1 MSTVVETRTAVV
13 AASRPLVRAG
23 LEAVAAA
30 GDVLIVATTEPST
43 LVDTVTDTEA
53 DLVVVAISGDDDDPY
68 SEIARLMSAS
78 PGARVLAITE
88 AASVIELREAI
99 VAGVQSLLLA
109 DVEIEELQDAIVAT
123 AAGTRVLAPEV
134 AIQLAG
140 SWASEPANSDA
151 QLTARELQVLQ
162 HLAEGLTNAQIAAAL
177 DLSPR
182 TVKTHVQNLL
192 VKLDTPDRTGAV
204 AQGFRRGLIN

>member
-1 MSTVVETRTAVV
+1 MSTVVSTRTAVV

-23 LEAVAAA
+23 LEAITQDGAVEVTASA
-30 GDVLIVATTEPST
+30 EPTS
-43 LVDTVTDTEA
+43 LVSVVTDHEP
-53 DLVVVAISGDDDDPY
+53 DLVVVAIAEEDDDPY
-68 SEIARLMSAS
+68 SEIARLMSMHS
-78 PGARVLAITE
+78 GCKVLAITE

-109 DVEIEELQDAIVAT
+109 DVGIEDLQEAITAT
-123 AAGTRVLAPEV
+123 ADGTRVLAPEV

-162 HLAEGLTNAQIAAAL
+162 HLAEGMTNAQVAAEL

-204 AQGFRRGLIN
+204 AQGFRRGLIS

>member
-1 MSTVVETRTAVV
+1 MSTAVTTRTAVV

-23 LEAVAAA
+23 LESVTSAGDMVVAATA
-30 GDVLIVATTEPST
+30 EPAT
-43 LVDTVTDTEA
+43 LVDTVAAHEP
-53 DLVVVAISGDDDDPY
+53 DLVVVVIAEQDDDPY
-68 SEIARLMSAS
+68 SEIARLMSTYS
-78 PGARVLAITE
+78 STRVLAITE

-109 DVEIEELQDAIVAT
+109 DVSIDELQDAISAT
-123 AAGTRVLAPEV
+123 ADGTRVLAPEV

-140 SWASEPANSDA
+140 SWATEPANGDA

-162 HLAEGLTNAQIAAAL
+162 HLAEGMTNAQVAAEL

-204 AQGFRRGLIN
+204 AQGFRRGLIS

>member
-1 MSTVVETRTAVV
+1 MNTVVQTKTAVV
-13 AASRPLVRAG
+13 AASRPLLRAG
-23 LEAVAAA
+23 LEAVTSS
-30 GDVLIVATTEPST
+30 GDLDVTATADTST
-43 LVDTVTDTEA
+43 LVTTVAEHEP
-53 DLVVVAISGDDDDPY
+53 DLVVVAIAEGDDDPY
-68 SEIARLMSAS
+68 SEIARLMTVH
-78 PGARVLAITE
+78 PGCRVLAITE

-109 DVEIEELQDAIVAT
+109 DVALDELRDAIRAT
-123 AAGTRVLAPEV
+123 ADGTRVLAPDV

-140 SWASEPANSDA
+140 SWATEPANREA

-162 HLAEGLTNAQIAAAL
+162 HLAEGMTNAQVAGEL

-204 AQGFRRGLIN
+204 AQGFRRGLIS

>member
-1 MSTVVETRTAVV
+1 MSTIVSTRTAVV

-23 LEAVAAA
+23 LEAITSAGAVDVAAA
-30 GDVLIVATTEPST
+30 ADPSSLVAAVTEHQPDLVIVAI
-43 LVDTVTDTEA
+43 TEA
-53 DLVVVAISGDDDDPY
+53 DDDPY
-68 SEIARLMSAS
+68 SEIARLMSIH
-78 PGARVLAITE
+78 PGCRVLALTE

-109 DVEIEELQDAIVAT
+109 DVTVTELQDAIAAT
-123 AAGTRVLAPEV
+123 ADGTRVLAPEV

-140 SWASEPANSDA
+140 SWATEPANGEA

-162 HLAEGLTNAQIAAAL
+162 HLAEGMTNAQVAAEL

-204 AQGFRRGLIN
+204 AQGFRRGLIS

>member
-1 MSTVVETRTAVV
+1 
-13 AASRPLVRAG
+13 
-23 LEAVAAA
+23 
-30 GDVLIVATTEPST
+30 
-43 LVDTVTDTEA
+43 
-53 DLVVVAISGDDDDPY
+53 
-68 SEIARLMSAS
+68 
-78 PGARVLAITE
+78 
-88 AASVIELREAI
+88 VIELREAI

-109 DVEIEELQDAIVAT
+109 DVGVAELQEAIVAT
-123 AAGTRVLAPEV
+123 ADGTRVLAPEV

-140 SWASEPANSDA
+140 SWASEPATGEA

-162 HLAEGLTNAQIAAAL
+162 HLAEGMTNAQVAAEL

-204 AQGFRRGLIN
+204 AQGFRRGLIS

>member
-1 MSTVVETRTAVV
+1 MSTIVSTRTAVV

-23 LEAVAAA
+23 LAAITSDGAVDVAAA
-30 GDVLIVATTEPST
+30 ADPVSLVATVTEHQPDLVIVAI
-43 LVDTVTDTEA
+43 TEA
-53 DLVVVAISGDDDDPY
+53 DDDPY
-68 SEIARLMSAS
+68 SEIARLMSIH
-78 PGARVLAITE
+78 PGCRVLALTE

-109 DVEIEELQDAIVAT
+109 DVTVSELQDAIAAT
-123 AAGTRVLAPEV
+123 ADGTRVLAPEV

-140 SWASEPANSDA
+140 SWATEPANGEA

-162 HLAEGLTNAQIAAAL
+162 HLAEGMTNAQVAAEL

-204 AQGFRRGLIN
+204 AQGFRRGLIS